1 MHTRNLETSI
11 RSLKN
16 LRDTHHSQLD
26 ISVVNELNAV
36 IIDLEEVR
44 DHQKSEQ
51 KQKACLRAVQMIAV
65 VIRLVTNIRD
75 LM

>member
-11 RSLKN
+11 RSLKD
-16 LRDTHHSQLD
+16 LRDIHHSQLD

-36 IIDLEEVR
+36 INDLEEVR
-44 DHQKSEQ
+44 DQQKSEQ
-51 KQKACLRAVQMIAV
+51 RQKACLRAVQMIAV